1 MLQNQPTK
9 GNFALHPNIS
19 MNILHTVPDTF
30 LKVLT
35 RRICL
40 AIRGSISW
48 WSFPVFLL
56 PQSVIQGG
64 GGVWLGEI
72 RYESLFRVKELTN
85 HPQKE
90 SFKITFESQTIPWY
104 YKSSYL

>member
-9 GNFALHPNIS
+9 GTFALHPNIS
-19 MNILHTVPDTF
+19 MNILHTIPNTF

-35 RRICL
+35 RRIFL
-40 AIRGSISW
+40 AIKESISW

-56 PQSVIQGG
+56 TQCVIQ

-72 RYESLFRVKELTN
+72 RYESLFGIKELTN
-85 HPQKE
+85 HLQKE
-90 SFKITFESQTIPWY
+90 SFKVTFESQTIHWY